1 MHLFS
6 ILPEGLIADRENVV
20 ILQFLAREV
29 SHEISRKI
37 SGEIAD
43 EIMGEITGEITRKFI
58 GEITH
63 EINQRRIYLH
73 LFLNLA

>member
-1 MHLFS
+1 LHLFS

-37 SGEIAD
+37 SSEIAD
-43 EIMGEITGEITRKFI
+43 EITGEITKKFI

>member
-1 MHLFS
+1 M
-6 ILPEGLIADRENVV
+6 

-43 EIMGEITGEITRKFI
+43 EIMGEITSKFI